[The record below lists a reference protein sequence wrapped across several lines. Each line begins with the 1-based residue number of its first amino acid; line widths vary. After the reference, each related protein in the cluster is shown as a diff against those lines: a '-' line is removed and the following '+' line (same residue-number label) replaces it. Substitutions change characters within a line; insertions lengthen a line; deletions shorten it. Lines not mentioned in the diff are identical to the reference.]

1 MMSNEELG
9 EGPTI
14 DFKGTTLQINDSDS
28 DMKLNRSE
36 DNVLFSSSALN
47 KNDTSVL
54 NNDSRDVG
62 CSSDSSTAIV
72 PWWGE
77 GVEEYFSNR
86 AGLIEL
92 AVEECR
98 KSVVSDED
106 GDYIGAWLLT
116 EISSWDNEKERLIVL
131 TTSTVITIKYD
142 FIALKLLDHC
152 KVLLSDIDTVIVGGL
167 VYPNNS
173 LIPRLNGLVSGVSGV
188 VRGCVLQPLYEGLLS
203 TNPSS
208 QQQLSNKHPLEY
220 ANFEPRSR
228 NINGVRTMWNNGKEL
243 PFIKKWN
250 PFSKI
255 PWTTYT
261 SHPLLWCKG
270 SMDEKRQKMYNVD
283 EFTQNLV
290 QAVERINER
299 STPCNIEHRP
309 IILENYINLPSLIHN
324 KNALGFFK
332 VRGKFSF

>member
-116 EISSWDNEKERLIVL
+116 E
-131 TTSTVITIKYD
+131 
-142 FIALKLLDHC
+142 
-152 KVLLSDIDTVIVGGL
+152 
-167 VYPNNS
+167 
-173 LIPRLNGLVSGVSGV
+173 RLNGLVSGVSGV